1 MSKQEVKNKIYAL
14 IVVVTLFVSVNNV
27 SQAEEKGGTIGT
39 AELADNKN
47 LLADGETETGI
58 ETSTADEAGSLSNF
72 NEVEPI
78 RVKGRKI
85 KKSKRSKK
93 EELEVQKAMEQKVE
107 LKVGTI
113 QVSNLNEISA
123 DAILE
128 KIPVKS
134 GDDYANKS

>member
-58 ETSTADEAGSLSNF
+58 ETSTADEAESLSNF

-93 EELEVQKAMEQKVE
+93 
-107 LKVGTI
+107 
-113 QVSNLNEISA
+113 
-123 DAILE
+123 
-128 KIPVKS
+128 KS
-134 GDDYANKS
+134 KK

>member
-47 LLADGETETGI
+47 LLADGETETETGI
-58 ETSTADEAGSLSNF
+58 ETSTADEAESLSNF

-113 QVSNLNEISA
+113 QKNC
-123 DAILE
+123 
-128 KIPVKS
+128 
-134 GDDYANKS
+134 

>member
-58 ETSTADEAGSLSNF
+58 ETSTADEAESLSNF

-93 EELEVQKAMEQKVE
+93 EELEVQKAM
-107 LKVGTI
+107 
-113 QVSNLNEISA
+113 
-123 DAILE
+123 
-128 KIPVKS
+128 
-134 GDDYANKS
+134 